1 MDKVPS
7 GEWVEFSVLSGD
19 ATSWILSV
27 LVIPYWFDCDIK
39 PNLMSWTRPMLYSS
53 ILLVVWII

>member
-1 MDKVPS
+1 MESSD
-7 GEWVEFSVLSGD
+7 EWVEFSVLGGD

-39 PNLMSWTRPMLYSS
+39 PNLMSWTRSMLYSS